1 MRKFL
6 LLLVLCL
13 SSVGATFAQIK
24 ISGKVVDAETGQP
37 LIGATVMIGTTTG
50 VATLADGTYVL
61 PVPASAGEHPV
72 LTFTY
77 IGYES
82 LNVTVGKNHVVNA
95 KLKPEVVID
104 QIVVTGFKNA
114 KKESFTGSSVKISA
128 DDVAIAGVTDVSRML
143 EGQVAGVSVQN
154 VSSTFGS
161 APKVRIRGVTSLSGE
176 NKPLWVV
183 DGVVLEDV
191 VNISN
196 DQLSSGDPTTLLGSS
211 VDIIKKYG
219 HLDILVNNAG
229 ITRDNLVMKMNDE
242 EFDAVYETNLKGVFH
257 TIHHTSRYFLK
268 QKSGRIINIS
278 SVSGITGNA
287 GQANY
292 CAAKAGV
299 IGLTKSV
306 ARELSSRGI
315 TANLVAPGM
324 IETDMTKDL
333 PDTVKE
339 NMLHNIPLG
348 RIGKPEEIAAAVAFL
363 ASEEAGYITGQV
375 LAVDGGMTM

>member
-1 MRKFL
+1 ML
-6 LLLVLCL
+6 LE
-13 SSVGATFAQIK
+13 
-24 ISGKVVDAETGQP
+24 GKTA
-37 LIGATVMIGTTTG
+37 I
-50 VATLADGTYVL
+50 
-61 PVPASAGEHPV
+61 
-72 LTFTY
+72 
-77 IGYES
+77 
-82 LNVTVGKNHVVNA
+82 
-95 KLKPEVVID
+95 
-104 QIVVTGFKNA
+104 VTGASGGIGKA
-114 KKESFTGSSVKISA
+114 
-128 DDVAIAGVTDVSRML
+128 VAIAL
-143 EGQVAGVSVQN
+143 AKEGAAVAVHFHGNEEKALLVKKEIEEAGGKAEIFRAN
-154 VSSTFGS
+154 VADFEECNALVKAVAKTFGS
-161 APKVRIRGVTSLSGE
+161 I
-176 NKPLWVV
+176 
-183 DGVVLEDV
+183 
-191 VNISN
+191 
-196 DQLSSGDPTTLLGSS
+196 
-211 VDIIKKYG
+211 
-219 HLDILVNNAG
+219 DILVNNAG

-315 TANLVAPGM
+315 TANVVAPGM

-339 NMLHNIPLG
+339 NMFHNIPLG